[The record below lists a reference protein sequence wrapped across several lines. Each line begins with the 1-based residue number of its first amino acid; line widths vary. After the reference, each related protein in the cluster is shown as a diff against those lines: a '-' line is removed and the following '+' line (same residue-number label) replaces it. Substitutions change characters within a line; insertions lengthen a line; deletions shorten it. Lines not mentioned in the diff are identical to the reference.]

1 MSFGAPEWLGGLLL
15 VPLLIVLFVRAERRG
30 HKRLQEFVSAHLLP
44 QLAGT
49 VNRPRRI
56 TRFALQLLGLSL
68 ALVSLAQPR
77 WGYTFE
83 DVKRK
88 GLDLLIAVDTSRSML
103 SNDVQPNRLERVKL
117 AVQDLINELQG
128 DRVGLIAFAGR
139 AFLQAPLTIDY
150 DAVVEAI
157 NDLDTKTI
165 PEGGTNISAAIALAT
180 QSFGKSATGNRALII
195 FTDGEELSGDA
206 VKTAKEAAD
215 AGVRIFTVG
224 VGTPQGSLIPVT
236 GDDGQTAFVKDSAGQ
251 VVKSKLDDKRLREIA
266 QATGGFY
273 VHLESGPRAMQQFQN
288 EGLAKMQAAEMDVRL
303 SRRPIERYEWPLS
316 AALIALALSILIP
329 ERKRARERR
338 YVPAPAR
345 NTTHSVAGGPVR
357 TAGATA
363 ALLILV
369 TSFAFAAAPG
379 IDAYREGKFE
389 DAYSQF
395 QQTLKSHPQSR
406 ADDKLQFDSG
416 AAAYKLKDY
425 SKALESFSQALLTR
439 DTGLQGKG
447 HYNLGNTLYQR
458 GEAEKTDE
466 KKLSDWTN
474 ALDHY
479 QQTLKLDPND
489 KDAKDNYD
497 YVKKKIEELKNKK
510 SQQQPSPS
518 PSPQQKN
525 KQNQQNKQDQQH
537 QQNQDQ
543 QQQNQQQN
551 KEQQQNK
558 QEQQQQQDQ
567 QQQNQQQQQQNQQ
580 QQQQGQGQQEKK
592 DQQSQDQQSQN
603 ESAND
608 KEQKDKKQN
617 DRSEAKNEPQK
628 KQQQQPSESPSPSPG
643 AENQQAN
650 QPSPSPGERQAEE
663 SPSPGEGENEMPS
676 PSPGEGGDENST
688 PSTTPSD
695 SPQKKFAGEVK
706 GAGGDKSQK
715 PPDKNAQ
722 IAEAESEKEG
732 QMSER
737 QALALLESMKD
748 EEARVQLDERKVK
761 RRVYNDW

>member
-1 MSFGAPEWLGGLLL
+1 MTFGAPEWLWALLL
-15 VPLLIVLFVRAERRG
+15 IPLLMALFVRAERGALR
-30 HKRLQEFVSAHLLP
+30 RLQEFVSARLLP

-49 VNRPRRI
+49 VNRPRRMI
-56 TRFALQLLGLSL
+56 RFGLQLLGLAL
-68 ALVSLAQPR
+68 AIVSLAQPR

-117 AVQDLINELQG
+117 AVQDLVNELQG

-150 DAVVEAI
+150 DAVFEAI

-165 PEGGTNISAAIALAT
+165 PEGGTNISSAITLAT

-206 VKTAKEAAD
+206 VTTAKAAAAD

-236 GDDGQTAFVKDSAGQ
+236 GDDGQTAFVKDPAGQ
-251 VVKSKLDDKRLREIA
+251 VVKSKLDENRLREIA
-266 QATGGFY
+266 ETTGGFY
-273 VHLESGPRAMQQFQN
+273 VHLENGPRTMQQLQS
-288 EGLAKMQAAEMDVRL
+288 EGLTKMQAAEMDVRL

-316 AALIALALSILIP
+316 AALIALAFSILIP
-329 ERKRARERR
+329 ERKSATRRIRRGERARERR
-338 YVPAPAR
+338 YVPARGSAAAA
-345 NTTHSVAGGPVR
+345 TTAVLMG
-357 TAGATA
+357 
-363 ALLILV
+363 LI
-369 TSFAFAAAPG
+369 TFAFGVAPG

-395 QQTLKSHPQSR
+395 QQTLKSHPESR
-406 ADDKLQFDSG
+406 AEEKLQFDSG
-416 AAAYKLKDY
+416 TAAYKLKDY
-425 SKALESFSQALLTR
+425 NKALESFSQALLTR
-439 DTGLQGKG
+439 DTGLQSKG
-447 HYNLGNTLYQR
+447 HYNLGNTLYQH
-458 GEAEKTDE
+458 GETEKSDD
-466 KKLSDWTN
+466 KKLSDWTD
-474 ALDHY
+474 ALNHY
-479 QQTLKLDPND
+479 EQTLKLDPQD

-518 PSPQQKN
+518 PSPPQKN
-525 KQNQQNKQDQQH
+525 KQNQKDKQDQQQ

-543 QQQNQQQN
+543 QQQKQSQQNQQQQ
-551 KEQQQNK
+551 K
-558 QEQQQQQDQ
+558 DQ
-567 QQQNQQQQQQNQQ
+567 QQQQQQQNQQ
-580 QQQQGQGQQEKK
+580 QNQRNQQQQQGQSEQEKK
-592 DQQSQDQQSQN
+592 DQQQQSQDQQSQN
-603 ESAND
+603 KSTQD
-608 KEQKDKKQN
+608 KEQKQN
-617 DRSEAKNEPQK
+617 EQTQAKNEPQK
-628 KQQQQPSESPSPSPG
+628 QQQQQPGETPSPSPG
-643 AENQQAN
+643 AEKQPNR
-650 QPSPSPGERQAEE
+650 PSPSPGERQAEE

-676 PSPGEGGDENST
+676 PSPGEGEGAE
-688 PSTTPSD
+688 PSTTPAE

-706 GAGGDKSQK
+706 GANENKSQK
-715 PPDKNAQ
+715 AADKNAE
-722 IAEAESEKEG
+722 IAEAEQEKEG

-761 RRVYNDW
+761 RHVYKDW

>member
-1 MSFGAPEWLGGLLL
+1 MSFGAPAWLWGLLL
-15 VPLLIVLFVRAERRG
+15 IPLLIALFIRSERRG
-30 HKRLQEFVSAHLLP
+30 LKRLQEFVSARLLP

-56 TRFALQLLGLSL
+56 LRFALQLLGLAL
-68 ALVSLAQPR
+68 AIVSLAQPR

-103 SNDVQPNRLERVKL
+103 SNDVQPNRLDRVKL

-157 NDLDTKTI
+157 NDIDTKTI
-165 PEGGTNISAAIALAT
+165 PEGGTNISSAITLAT
-180 QSFGKSATGNRALII
+180 QSFGKSATGNRALIV

-206 VKTAKEAAD
+206 VKMAKEAAD

-224 VGTPQGSLIPVT
+224 VGTPEGSLIPIT
-236 GDDGQTAFVKDSAGQ
+236 GDDGQTAFVKDSAGE
-251 VVKSKLDDKRLREIA
+251 VVKSKLDDKRLREVA

-273 VHLESGPRAMQQFQN
+273 VRLENGPRTMQQVQT

-303 SRRPIERYEWPLS
+303 SRQPIERYEWPLS

-329 ERKRARERR
+329 ERKRSRERR
-338 YVPAPAR
+338 SVPAPAR
-345 NTTHSVAGGPVR
+345 TAAHGVGGGPVR
-357 TAGATA
+357 TVGATVV
-363 ALLILV
+363 LLILLS
-369 TSFAFAAAPG
+369 SFRFAAAPG
-379 IDAYREGKFE
+379 IDAYHEGKFE

-395 QQTLKSHPQSR
+395 QQTLKSHPQSP

-425 SKALESFSQALLTR
+425 NKALESFSQALLTR
-439 DTGLQGKG
+439 DTGLQSKG
-447 HYNLGNTLYQR
+447 HYNLGNTLYQH
-458 GEAEKTDE
+458 GETEKTDD

-479 QQTLKLDPND
+479 EQTLKLEPQN

-497 YVKKKIEELKNKK
+497 YVKRKIEELKNKK

-518 PSPQQKN
+518 PSPPQKN
-525 KQNQQNKQDQQH
+525 KQNQQNKQDQQQ

-543 QQQNQQQN
+543 QQQQNQQQ
-551 KEQQQNK
+551 QRDQ
-558 QEQQQQQDQ
+558 QQQQQDQ
-567 QQQNQQQQQQNQQ
+567 QQQQQQHQQQQQQNQQ

-592 DQQSQDQQSQN
+592 DQQQQSQDQQSQN
-603 ESAND
+603 QSASD
-608 KEQKDKKQN
+608 KEQKEQKQH
-617 DRSEAKNEPQK
+617 DQSQAKNEPQK

-643 AENQQAN
+643 AAKQQAN
-650 QPSPSPGERQAEE
+650 QPSPSPGQRQAEE
-663 SPSPGEGENEMPS
+663 SPSPGEGENETAA
-676 PSPGEGGDENST
+676 PSPGEGEGEEENPT
-688 PSTTPSD
+688 PSAAPSE

-706 GAGGDKSQK
+706 GAGGDQ
-715 PPDKNAQ
+715 
-722 IAEAESEKEG
+722 
-732 QMSER
+732 
-737 QALALLESMKD
+737 
-748 EEARVQLDERKVK
+748 
-761 RRVYNDW
+761 